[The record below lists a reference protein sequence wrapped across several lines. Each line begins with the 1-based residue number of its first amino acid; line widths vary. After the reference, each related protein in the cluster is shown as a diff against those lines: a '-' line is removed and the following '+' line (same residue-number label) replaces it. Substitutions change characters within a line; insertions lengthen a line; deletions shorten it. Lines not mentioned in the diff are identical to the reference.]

1 MARYLFWKDSII
13 LIFNKMK
20 KSILK
25 IEGVNELSK
34 EHLKNIKGGAACG
47 PGYVVLVCGQ
57 GPTWVPNVCKS
68 PEAHC
73 A

>member
-1 MARYLFWKDSII
+1 
-13 LIFNKMK
+13 MK